1 MALRKRGVTF
11 YICFRK
17 RGGVPTLEETMLK
30 RCLNEKIVND
40 VNVNDALI
48 KLRNSV
54 NQKEIPKN
62 KNRKKLILL
71 KKSSTLINKKMT
83 LFRLS

>member
-1 MALRKRGVTF
+1 
-11 YICFRK
+11 
-17 RGGVPTLEETMLK
+17 MLK

-71 KKSSTLINKKMT
+71 KKFSTLINKKMT
-83 LFRLS
+83 LFGLS

>member
-1 MALRKRGVTF
+1 
-11 YICFRK
+11 
-17 RGGVPTLEETMLK
+17 MLK

-62 KNRKKLILL
+62 KNRKELILL

-83 LFRLS
+83 LFGLS

>member
-1 MALRKRGVTF
+1 
-11 YICFRK
+11 
-17 RGGVPTLEETMLK
+17 MLK
-30 RCLNEKIVND
+30 CLNEKIVND

-62 KNRKKLILL
+62 KNRKELILL

-83 LFRLS
+83 LFGLS